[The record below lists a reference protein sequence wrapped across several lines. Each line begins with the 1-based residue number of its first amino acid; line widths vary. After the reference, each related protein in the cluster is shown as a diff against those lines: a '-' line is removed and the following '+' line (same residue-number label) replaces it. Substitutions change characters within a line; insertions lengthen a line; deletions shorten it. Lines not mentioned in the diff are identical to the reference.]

1 MLIINIML
9 VCKSCNNQKEDSE
22 FVKIRNK
29 IYNECK
35 KCRNIYINTYKRDI
49 HSGKRQKLDNNI
61 KNGMKKCLTC
71 ENNKEISE
79 FPKRNDTEQGYRN
92 ECKNCKKNKMNNYY
106 QNTYNEVRRKRKKT
120 DPKFKLI
127 ANHRL
132 YLYKC
137 VKKNKLIKKNKSIEY
152 LGCDINFLF

>member
-1 MLIINIML
+1 ML

-106 QNTYNEVRRKRKKT
+106 QNTYNEVTRKRKKT

-137 VKKNKLIKKNKSIEY
+137 VKKNKLIKKK
-152 LGCDINFLF
+152 